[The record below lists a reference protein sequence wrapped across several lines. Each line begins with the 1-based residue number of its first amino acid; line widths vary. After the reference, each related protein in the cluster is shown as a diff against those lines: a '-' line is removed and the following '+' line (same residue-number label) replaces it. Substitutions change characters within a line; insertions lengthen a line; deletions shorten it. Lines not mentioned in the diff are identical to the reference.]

1 LGTSAHVSV
10 TGSVSVVPFGGD
22 SRTGGGPMGLLKKT
36 EKLMTFDGTPAMPFA
51 FTAKTRAE

>member
-1 LGTSAHVSV
+1 MSV